1 MASQVLPQPVARV
14 LVVDDHPV
22 FRTGLAGLI
31 DGETD
36 MEAVGEAGSGREALE
51 QFDAL
56 HPDITLLDLQMPE
69 MDGVEVIRQI
79 RATSVAARIIVVSA
93 NGGDVAAARALKA
106 GAQAYISKSRI
117 RRELL
122 ETIRTVRNGQK
133 RVSEDVAN
141 QMARYVGEAS
151 VSEREIQV
159 LNLIATGNSNKWI
172 ARLLGVS
179 EETAKTHVKR
189 ILSKLNARD
198 RTHAVTLS
206 VMRGILQLPLG

>member
-1 MASQVLPQPVARV
+1 VASQVLPQPVARV

>member
-1 MASQVLPQPVARV
+1 
-14 LVVDDHPV
+14 VDDHPL
-22 FRTGLAGLI
+22 FRAGLAGLI

-69 MDGVEVIRQI
+69 MGGVEVIRQI
-79 RATSVAARIIVVSA
+79 RATAVAARIIVVSA

-122 ETIRTVRNGQK
+122 ETIRAVRNGQK

>member
-1 MASQVLPQPVARV
+1 
-14 LVVDDHPV
+14 
-22 FRTGLAGLI
+22 
-31 DGETD
+31 
-36 MEAVGEAGSGREALE
+36 
-51 QFDAL
+51 
-56 HPDITLLDLQMPE
+56 
-69 MDGVEVIRQI
+69 
-79 RATSVAARIIVVSA
+79 
-93 NGGDVAAARALKA
+93 
-106 GAQAYISKSRI
+106 
-117 RRELL
+117 
-122 ETIRTVRNGQK
+122 
-133 RVSEDVAN
+133 
-141 QMARYVGEAS
+141 MARYVGEAN